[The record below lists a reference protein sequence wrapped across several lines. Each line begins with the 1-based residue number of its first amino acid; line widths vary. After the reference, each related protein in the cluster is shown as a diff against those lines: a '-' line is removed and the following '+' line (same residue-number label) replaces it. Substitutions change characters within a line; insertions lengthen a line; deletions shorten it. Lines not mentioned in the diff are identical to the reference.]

1 MKKHIQFFLKQ
12 NSSTPSIFKQAFC
25 VKEKFN
31 LRALLIIA
39 LFFAIAF
46 YPSDISW
53 YRARQK
59 DKSPHVIIIENGLR
73 YVPTVLQFAV
83 PILFADKIGLIQAT
97 YVAVGTTITTQGLKR
112 IMNNWSSY
120 TIRLGERPFD
130 EGSRFNMPSGHTTM
144 AASAV
149 FFLLFRYGIWH
160 LSYSMPLL
168 ILTMY
173 ARIMLKAHTLSAVFA
188 GSVLAF
194 LIASLLTSRFAKS
207 KLK

>member
-1 MKKHIQFFLKQ
+1 MKKHIQFFLKDTL
-12 NSSTPSIFKQAFC
+12 NNPSIFKQAFC
-25 VKEKFN
+25 VKAKFN
-31 LRALLIIA
+31 LRILLLVT

-46 YPSDISW
+46 YPSDINW

-59 DKSPHVIIIENGLR
+59 DKSPHVVVIEHGLR
-73 YVPTVLQFAV
+73 YVPSILQFAV
-83 PILFADKIGLIQAT
+83 PMLFADKIGLIQAT
-97 YVAVGTTITTQGLKR
+97 YVAIATTIATQGLKR
-112 IMNNWSSY
+112 VMNDWSSFG
-120 TIRLGERPFD
+120 TRLGERPFD

-144 AASAV
+144 AGSAV
-149 FFLLFRYGIWH
+149 FFLFFRYGTWH

-173 ARIMLKAHTLSAVFA
+173 ARIMLKAHTLSAVCA

-194 LIASLLTSRFAKS
+194 LIAFLLTSSFVKP